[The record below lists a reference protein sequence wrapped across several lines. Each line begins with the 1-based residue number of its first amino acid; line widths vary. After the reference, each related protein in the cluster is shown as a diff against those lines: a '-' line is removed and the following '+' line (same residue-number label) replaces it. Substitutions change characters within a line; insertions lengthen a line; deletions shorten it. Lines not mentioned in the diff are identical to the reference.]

1 MESRKGQ
8 GPPLYLG
15 LVTGVVAVSFAAV
28 LIRLAGE
35 APAIVIAAYRMGIA
49 ALIVA
54 PATAGLS
61 RGKVKLRVPD
71 LLLCLAAA
79 GFLALHFGSWIAS
92 LEHTSVASSVVLV
105 TATPLLVAVASRIFL
120 KEPLERRVL
129 VGIALG
135 FAGSLIIAA
144 GDLRFGGRQELLGDG
159 LALLGA
165 VAMTGYL
172 LLGRKLR
179 PTVPL
184 MPYIAV
190 VYAGSALLL
199 VAGSTIAGYSLAGYT
214 ARTYL
219 FLVLVAL
226 IPQVVGHSLLN
237 WVLARV
243 SATVISVSVM
253 AEPVVSTVLAFFIL
267 EEVPPATSLVGGVV
281 ILAGI
286 YLALRRPAVGRP
298 PPIG

>member
-1 MESRKGQ
+1 MQSARRH
-8 GPPLYLG
+8 GPPLYGG
-15 LVTGVVAVSFAAV
+15 LVAGVVAVSFAAV
-28 LIRLAGE
+28 LIRLAE

-49 ALIVA
+49 ALVVG
-54 PATAGLS
+54 PAAVGLT

-79 GFLALHFGSWIAS
+79 AFLALHFGSWIAS

-105 TATPLLVAVASRIFL
+105 TVSPLLVAVASRIFL

-129 VGIALG
+129 VGIGLG
-135 FAGSLIIAA
+135 FAGSLVIAS

-199 VAGSTIAGYSLAGYT
+199 VAGSAITGSSLVGYT
-214 ARTYL
+214 GQTYL

-226 IPQVVGHSLLN
+226 IPQLVGHSLLN
-237 WVLARV
+237 WALARV
-243 SATVISVSVM
+243 RATVISVSVM

-267 EEVPPATSLVGGVV
+267 EEVPPVTSVAGGVV
-281 ILAGI
+281 ILAGM
-286 YLALRRPAVGRP
+286 YLALRRLAARPSVAVR
-298 PPIG
+298 

>member
-1 MESRKGQ
+1 V
-8 GPPLYLG
+8 G

-28 LIRLAGE
+28 LIRLAE

-49 ALIVA
+49 ALIVG
-54 PATAGLS
+54 PTAVGLT

-79 GFLALHFGSWIAS
+79 AFLALHFGSWIAS

-105 TATPLLVAVASRIFL
+105 TASPLLVALASRVFL

-129 VGIALG
+129 VGIGLG
-135 FAGSLIIAA
+135 FAGSLVIAS

-179 PTVPL
+179 ATVPL

-199 VAGSTIAGYSLAGYT
+199 VAGSAITGSSLVGYT
-214 ARTYL
+214 GQTYL
-219 FLVLVAL
+219 FLALVAL
-226 IPQVVGHSLLN
+226 IPQVAGHSLLN
-237 WVLARV
+237 WALARV
-243 SATVISVSVM
+243 RATVISVSVM
-253 AEPVVSTVLAFFIL
+253 AEPVVSTILALFIL
-267 EEVPPATSLVGGVV
+267 EEVPPVTSLAGGVV

-286 YLALRRPAVGRP
+286 YLALRRRGAERP
-298 PPIG
+298 LTAR